1 MVEEMIALRNKL
13 DEKGIEWTDESQ
25 KFEFCLGGKLGIDR
39 THFNYKGKK
48 ISVIN
53 GYGTYGGLGI
63 LSDENE
69 GLLELYDFESEPIGY
84 LTADEVM
91 KELEKRDES

>member
-1 MVEEMIALRNKL
+1 MISLRNKL

-53 GYGTYGGLGI
+53 GYGSYGGIDVLTNK
-63 LSDENE
+63 NE
-69 GLLELYDFESEPIGY
+69 GLLEFYDFESEPIGY

-91 KELEKRDES
+91 KELEKCNEN